1 MSNSQKGLGRG
12 LGALFNQVPMD
23 MTNEEENI
31 NEAEISEL
39 RANPYQPRK
48 EFDPESLEELAESIK
63 KHGVVQPLI
72 VRKSIRGY
80 EIVAGER
87 RFRAAQE
94 AGLERVPIV
103 VREFTDEQMMEIALV
118 ENLQREDLN
127 PMEIA
132 HAYQKLMNHLSIKQ
146 EELAARVGKSRPHV
160 ANFLRLLQL
169 PPEVQEDVSRGTL
182 TMGHARAL
190 LGVKDRQLLRKL
202 AEKVKR
208 EKPSVRQLEEWVQK
222 LNQQPAPRREK
233 KKEKSDPYIRRYED
247 MLQQVFST
255 PVRIKHGKKKGK
267 IEIEYFSER
276 ELERLIEM
284 LNQER
289 VIE

>member
-1 MSNSQKGLGRG
+1 MSNAKGLGRG
-12 LGALFNQVPMD
+12 LGALFHQVD
-23 MTNEEENI
+23 VSDGDEII
-31 NEAEISEL
+31 NEANISEL

-48 EFDPESLEELAESIK
+48 EFDPESLQELTESIK
-63 KHGVVQPLI
+63 QHGIVQPLI

-103 VREFTDEQMMEIALV
+103 VRDFTDEQMMEIALV

-127 PMEIA
+127 PIEIA
-132 HAYQKLMNHLSIKQ
+132 RAYQKLMDHLSIKQ

-169 PPEVQEDVSRGTL
+169 PPEIQDDVSRGTL
-182 TMGHARAL
+182 SMGHARAL
-190 LGVKDRQLLRKL
+190 LGIKDRDLLMKL
-202 AEKVKR
+202 AEKVKK
-208 EKPSVRQLEEWVQK
+208 EKPSVRQLEEWVQQ
-222 LNQQPAPRREK
+222 LNQSAPKKEK
-233 KKEKSDPYIRRYED
+233 KKKKSDPFIKQYED
-247 MLQQVFST
+247 LLQQVFST

-267 IEIEYFSER
+267 IEIEYYSER

-284 LNQER
+284 LNREQ
-289 VIE
+289 VIMD

>member
-1 MSNSQKGLGRG
+1 MSNAKGLGRG
-12 LGALFNQVPMD
+12 LGALFHQVD
-23 MTNEEENI
+23 VADGDETV

-48 EFDPESLEELAESIK
+48 EFDPDSLQELTESIK
-63 KHGVVQPLI
+63 QHGIVQPLI

-94 AGLERVPIV
+94 AGLDRVPIV
-103 VREFTDEQMMEIALV
+103 VRDFTDEQMMEIALV

-127 PMEIA
+127 PIEIA
-132 HAYQKLMNHLSIKQ
+132 RAYQKLMDHLSIKQ
-146 EELAARVGKSRPHV
+146 EELAVRVGKSRPHV

-169 PPEVQEDVSRGTL
+169 PPEIQDDVSRGTL
-182 TMGHARAL
+182 SMGHARAL
-190 LGVKDRQLLRKL
+190 LGVKDRDLLMKL

-208 EKPSVRQLEEWVQK
+208 EKPSVRQLEEWVQQ
-222 LNQQPAPRREK
+222 LNQSAPKKEK
-233 KKEKSDPYIRRYED
+233 KKKQADPFIKQYED
-247 MLQQVFST
+247 LLQQVFST

-267 IEIEYFSER
+267 IEIEYYSER

-284 LNQER
+284 LNREQ
-289 VIE
+289 VIMD